1 MVDMN
6 EYLAGI
12 QPKTVLE
19 DRVKM
24 FLQTTKFFHDSNKSN
39 SGFALDAMEQAKVV
53 SARLRSK
60 DEKDPSVPSATV
72 IFEITCA
79 NNVLN
84 PMGSMHGGCVAT
96 LYDNLSTYSVAV
108 LEKYWDEF
116 DPAKENLEN
125 YSVKFINKVQ
135 PDMGVSRQLQV
146 IYLRA
151 LVPGQKV
158 FMEVNLVS
166 SSKRFATYTARMY
179 DEQGRVYSTM
189 THDKAKTEP
198 GRVSKL

>member
-1 MVDMN
+1 M
-6 EYLAGI
+6 EKYLAGL
-12 QPKTVLE
+12 QPKTVIV
-19 DRVKM
+19 DRVNV
-24 FLQTTKFFHDSNKSN
+24 FLQSTKFYHDVNKN
-39 SGFALDAMEQAKVV
+39 NGFATEAMEQAKVV
-53 SARLRSK
+53 DAKLRSK
-60 DEKDPSVPSATV
+60 HEKDPSVPSATV

-79 NNVLN
+79 DNVLN

-108 LEKYWDEF
+108 LDKYWDDF
-116 DPAKENLEN
+116 NPTKEKIEDYAL
-125 YSVKFINKVQ
+125 KFISKVQ

-158 FMEVNLVS
+158 YMEVNLVS

-179 DEQGRVYSTM
+179 DDQGRVYSTM
-189 THDKAKTEP
+189 THDKAKTSAQ
-198 GRVSKL
+198 RVSKI

>member
-1 MVDMN
+1 MATLN
-6 EYLAGI
+6 EYLSGL
-12 QPKTVLE
+12 QPKTVLG
-19 DRVKM
+19 DRIKL
-24 FLQTTKFFHDSNKSN
+24 FLQMTQFFHDTNKDN
-39 SGFALDAMEQAKVV
+39 TGFALDAMEQVKVV
-53 SARLRSK
+53 GARLRSK

-96 LYDNLSTYSVAV
+96 LYDNLSTYSVSV
-108 LEKYWDEF
+108 LQQYWEEF
-116 DPAKENLEN
+116 DPEKENLET
-125 YSVKFINKVQ
+125 YALKFINKVQ

-158 FMEVNLVS
+158 FLEVNLVS
-166 SSKRFATYTARMY
+166 SSKRYATYTARMY
-179 DEQGRVYSTM
+179 DGQGRVYSTM
-189 THDKAKTEP
+189 THDKAKTLPE
-198 GRVSKL
+198 RVTKL